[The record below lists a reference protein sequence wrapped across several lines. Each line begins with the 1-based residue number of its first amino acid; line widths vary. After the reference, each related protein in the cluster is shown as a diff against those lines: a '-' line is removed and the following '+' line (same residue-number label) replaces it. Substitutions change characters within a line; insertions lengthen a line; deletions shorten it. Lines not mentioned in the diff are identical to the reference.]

1 MIKYEKRP
9 EPKKDFSGQPVWL
22 TDETMKQRREK
33 VLKQMAE
40 HNYDV
45 LCIYGD
51 VDHGFNLEYLVGFYT
66 RFEEAMLVLHKNG
79 EAYLLLGNEN
89 ISRGKLARI
98 ENTSI
103 HCSYFSLPQFS

>member
-9 EPKKDFSGQPVWL
+9 EPTKDFSGQPVWL

-33 VLKQMAE
+33 VLTQMAE

-51 VDHGFNLEYLVGFYT
+51 ILLN
-66 RFEEAMLVLHKNG
+66 
-79 EAYLLLGNEN
+79 LLLLIIYGLKT
-89 ISRGKLARI
+89 ILYIIITAMSGYR
-98 ENTSI
+98 
-103 HCSYFSLPQFS
+103 